1 MWKSLRSGFIDCIA
15 AIILVFLIIL
25 PVFVTMLE
33 FADKNLS
40 CQRVQSIGL
49 NCVLEHILYEKRIWQ
64 EDIQGLERATIRTH
78 VSTSKERVKKR
89 DTTDSSKKDKEEY
102 RTVTTVSYRIRLH
115 SRNGRFHFGHE
126 EEYKPKLKAVESQI
140 NSLINDAN
148 KSSFQFYYIQDNPVA
163 SLFYLAG
170 AIFALSL
177 YYLIMLPTMIQ
188 YYIESIN
195 PHTCIRSLF
204 YRLGFDYLISRFW
217 NQ

>member
-1 MWKSLRSGFIDCIA
+1 MWKSLRSGFIDSIA
-15 AIILVFLIIL
+15 GAILFFLIIF
-25 PVFVTMLE
+25 PVYITMLE

-49 NCVLEHILYEKRIWQ
+49 NCVLEHILYERQIWQ
-64 EDIQGLERATIRTH
+64 EEIQGLERATILTQ
-78 VSTSKERVKKR
+78 VSTSKERVQKR
-89 DTTDSSKKDKEEY
+89 ETNHSSKNDKEEY
-102 RTVTTVSYRIRLH
+102 RTVTTVSYRVRLH
-115 SRNGRFHFGHE
+115 SRNRRFNFGHS

-148 KSSFQFYYIQDNPVA
+148 KSSFQFYYKQDSPVA

-170 AIFALSL
+170 AILVLSL

-195 PHTCIRSLF
+195 PHSCIRSLF
-204 YRLGFDYLISRFW
+204 SRWRFNHLISQFW
-217 NQ
+217 S